1 MYDFHKPKPKK
12 IKYMDYVI
20 KNEKQLENSDFM
32 MGINKDHVRLR
43 AITPKKTPKRKYQL
57 SGKTLWR
64 NADSAERKS
73 KN

>member
-1 MYDFHKPKPKK
+1 MKRK

-43 AITPKKTPKRKYQL
+43 AITPTSKGKRKYSL
-57 SGKTLWR
+57 SGKTLWKNISSTR
-64 NADSAERKS
+64 EPTSETDPTS
-73 KN
+73 K